1 MALKCAQSIVVTLRR
16 DFLCSYSN
24 GLNMGDKSSCLSV
37 HRTDVAGIPCV
48 RFFFFFSFCHR
59 TGSLW
64 SEAEEINIC
73 KVPNNRLFGSM
84 NGKQKADS
92 MAFANDSDR
101 EKAIINGK
109 IYSQQSCR
117 QSSGVD

>member
-1 MALKCAQSIVVTLRR
+1 MHNRSSLRFDEIFYVHILMDSTWAINRRVYQCIAQMWPVFRAFAS
-16 DFLCSYSN
+16 
-24 GLNMGDKSSCLSV
+24 
-37 HRTDVAGIPCV
+37 
-48 RFFFFFSFCHR
+48 FFFFSFCHR